1 MKNIKLKSLLLFPL
15 LATAL
20 IGCNNQSNSGNSQGG
35 NNSSSA
41 TSEPGSSS
49 SGTPTVKSVKVKFWH
64 TFGQTVVD
72 GLKSKIAKFQQL
84 VKENDGVDVT
94 VEMSYQG
101 SYDDIASKIA
111 KGYGVGNKP
120 SMAVAYPDN
129 VSDYIDIGKSANEDF
144 VVNLEKFVD
153 DEKVGFG
160 QEKWLGDK
168 EDKDDFVEAF
178 YDEGTRYTKEGTY
191 SLPFMKSTEIMFYNM
206 DLVNEFM
213 RTYDPSLYGSVEMI
227 KEYMKNL
234 TWEEF
239 INFCTY
245 IKEHKADVSDLIE
258 VPFCYDSDAN
268 LFITKLY
275 QNNIGYSSI
284 GSDGKGVIEFG
295 SGDNRAKTLALLE
308 DFQDHFKNGLF
319 STKGIRN
326 TYSSDYFTGE
336 KCVFTVGSS
345 GGSGYNF
352 PQGGAFDLEVCRV
365 PYSNNKPL
373 YVTQG
378 PTLAMFHDNG
388 LSAEVSAATEL
399 YTWKFMKY
407 ITNGEVNADLCTNGS
422 EGYIPVRY
430 SAYETS
436 IFTSF
441 MEEGEDYAAC
451 NKVVINDIRG
461 KYLVSPAF
469 KGSASLRDN
478 CGKLLTAT
486 LTASKDQIPSLLDE
500 YINKATLNL

>member
-191 SLPFMKSTEIMFYNM
+191 SLPFMKSTEIMF
-206 DLVNEFM
+206 
-213 RTYDPSLYGSVEMI
+213 I
-227 KEYMKNL
+227 
-234 TWEEF
+234 TW
-239 INFCTY
+239 I
-245 IKEHKADVSDLIE
+245 
-258 VPFCYDSDAN
+258 
-268 LFITKLY
+268 
-275 QNNIGYSSI
+275 
-284 GSDGKGVIEFG
+284 
-295 SGDNRAKTLALLE
+295 
-308 DFQDHFKNGLF
+308 
-319 STKGIRN
+319 
-326 TYSSDYFTGE
+326 
-336 KCVFTVGSS
+336 
-345 GGSGYNF
+345 
-352 PQGGAFDLEVCRV
+352 
-365 PYSNNKPL
+365 
-373 YVTQG
+373 
-378 PTLAMFHDNG
+378 
-388 LSAEVSAATEL
+388 
-399 YTWKFMKY
+399 
-407 ITNGEVNADLCTNGS
+407 
-422 EGYIPVRY
+422 
-430 SAYETS
+430 
-436 IFTSF
+436 
-441 MEEGEDYAAC
+441 
-451 NKVVINDIRG
+451 
-461 KYLVSPAF
+461 
-469 KGSASLRDN
+469 
-478 CGKLLTAT
+478 
-486 LTASKDQIPSLLDE
+486 
-500 YINKATLNL
+500 